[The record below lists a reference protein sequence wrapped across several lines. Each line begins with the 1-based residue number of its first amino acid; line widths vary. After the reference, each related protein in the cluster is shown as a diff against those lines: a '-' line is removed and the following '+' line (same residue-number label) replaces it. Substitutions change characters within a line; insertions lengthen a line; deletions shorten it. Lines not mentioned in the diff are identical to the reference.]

1 MNRLLSTATGTN
13 TGTWLAALLLLALGG
28 SAGPA
33 DAKVFL
39 SLEEALQ
46 LAYPGCEV
54 ERSTIFLDEEQLR
67 QAREAADAEIESGL
81 VYPYQAV
88 CDGEPS
94 GTAYF
99 DSHRVRTLPETIMVA
114 VDAEAKLLRVEVLA
128 FREPEDYIPRDIW
141 YRQFDGEALDQELD
155 LQRGIRS
162 VTGATLTA
170 RATTEA
176 VRRVLAIHQVLNEPD
191 PAE

>member
-1 MNRLLSTATGTN
+1 MTRHLSTG
-13 TGTWLAALLLLALGG
+13 TGTWLAAILLLAFGG
-28 SAGPA
+28 AAEPV

-67 QAREAADAEIESGL
+67 QAREVADVEIESGL
-81 VYPYQAV
+81 VYPYQAI
-88 CDGEPS
+88 CDGEVG

-114 VDAEAKLLRVEVLA
+114 VDADGNVIRVEMLA

-155 LQRGIRS
+155 LKRGIRS

-176 VRRVLAIHQVLNEPD
+176 VRRVLAIHQVLGAPTE
-191 PAE
+191 AE